1 MLRVLYVLFFCFL
14 SASMSSQSY
23 EHQLKI
29 DSIRAQLDGPLKP
42 MRRIQKNLRLIS
54 LYKYSHPDVDSLIE
68 SSLAL
73 AEKRDFRFFIARSL
87 KFRARHKLYLGASS
101 ESILSDINRIDSIAH
116 LSKNKLIPGWVSRLK
131 LEYYLKV
138 GNLPKSKEYLDLLE
152 VQIKDNK
159 YVDIASFHTF
169 KGMFYQK
176 NREYRK
182 AIDHYALALPRG
194 KAGKSYILNRLAI
207 LYLEMNDPERAIYYA
222 DTSLT
227 HGALENNMV
236 THIESTVVKGRA
248 ALLLKDTARAIA
260 FLEESESLRKIP
272 HYSKNYSA
280 LHDLIDI
287 YQQINPSKVDEL
299 MEDLTSYELVESYPL
314 LLVQKGE
321 MYLER
326 SDHKQAE
333 LLCKLGLE
341 RAIGH
346 LAYKYASRACQCLV
360 DVYKHTGDDGAR
372 LRYLEIK
379 MDYQSKVSNENEII
393 SKARNLARFEADKDK
408 ALYKQEFE
416 KNKEVLNE
424 RISKYKIGGIL
435 AILLIALGL
444 YFLREMRIRNKRID
458 EQNKVINKALT
469 EKDILLREIHHRV
482 KNNLQLVSSMLTL
495 QGRSIDDEVAQQA
508 IIEGQS
514 RVRSMAL
521 IHQDLYHKENLVGI
535 SVRDYITRLTQ
546 ELYATYK
553 IQDRNI
559 SLVMDIDLIE
569 LDIDIMIPLGLI
581 INELLTNSLK
591 YAFPNGRSGSLS
603 VQLKEIDQLI
613 HLTVEDDGI
622 GYDISEVRG
631 NSFGTTLIHSLTAQL
646 EGELISSSSDGTRTE
661 IVFSSVP
668 A

>member
-1 MLRVLYVLFFCFL
+1 
-14 SASMSSQSY
+14 MSSQSY

-299 MEDLTSYELVESYPL
+299 LEDLTSYELVESYPL

-346 LAYKYASRACQCLV
+346 LAYNYASRACQCLV
-360 DVYKHTGDDGAR
+360 DVYKDTGDDGAR

-416 KNKEVLNE
+416 KNKE
-424 RISKYKIGGIL
+424 
-435 AILLIALGL
+435 LL
-444 YFLREMRIRNKRID
+444 
-458 EQNKVINKALT
+458 NKVINKALT

>member
-299 MEDLTSYELVESYPL
+299 LEDLTSYELVESYPL

-346 LAYKYASRACQCLV
+346 LAYNYASRACQCLV
-360 DVYKHTGDDGAR
+360 DVYKDTGDDGAR

-416 KNKEVLNE
+416 KNKE
-424 RISKYKIGGIL
+424 
-435 AILLIALGL
+435 LL
-444 YFLREMRIRNKRID
+444 
-458 EQNKVINKALT
+458 NKVINKALT

>member
-299 MEDLTSYELVESYPL
+299 
-314 LLVQKGE
+314 
-321 MYLER
+321 
-326 SDHKQAE
+326 
-333 LLCKLGLE
+333 KLGLE

-346 LAYKYASRACQCLV
+346 LAYNYASRACQCLV
-360 DVYKHTGDDGAR
+360 DVYKDTGDDGAR

-416 KNKEVLNE
+416 KNKELLNE
-424 RISKYKIGGIL
+424 RISKYKIGGVL

-444 YFLREMRIRNKRID
+444 YFLREMRIRNK
-458 EQNKVINKALT
+458 
-469 EKDILLREIHHRV
+469 
-482 KNNLQLVSSMLTL
+482 
-495 QGRSIDDEVAQQA
+495 SIKGAFY
-508 IIEGQS
+508 GTHPP
-514 RVRSMAL
+514 R
-521 IHQDLYHKENLVGI
+521 
-535 SVRDYITRLTQ
+535 
-546 ELYATYK
+546 
-553 IQDRNI
+553 
-559 SLVMDIDLIE
+559 
-569 LDIDIMIPLGLI
+569 PL
-581 INELLTNSLK
+581 S
-591 YAFPNGRSGSLS
+591 
-603 VQLKEIDQLI
+603 
-613 HLTVEDDGI
+613 
-622 GYDISEVRG
+622 
-631 NSFGTTLIHSLTAQL
+631 
-646 EGELISSSSDGTRTE
+646 
-661 IVFSSVP
+661 
-668 A
+668 